1 MLGKLLK
8 HELKATSRLL
18 IPLYLILIGISFL
31 NRIMLSLQDFNWMM
45 KFISNLLTTG
55 FLFIL
60 VAVFA
65 VTVVLMITRFYK
77 NLIGDEGYL
86 MFTLPVK
93 PNQLITSKLIISI
106 FWIIIGIA
114 SVIVTLYITF
124 ATPERMDFV
133 YLNLK
138 EAAVELRTT
147 FGGSLPFVVSE
158 FILLCIVSLFTN
170 ILMLYLSI
178 AIGQL
183 FNGRRILGSF
193 IAYIGIYTA
202 LQIYLLIGVGVCI
215 LFNWDSV
222 NNFNTFPPAFFPL
235 AIFMLILCC
244 FGLYGGISY
253 ILNKK
258 LNLE

>member
-18 IPLYLILIGISFL
+18 IPLYLILIGISLL
-31 NRIMLSLQDFNWMM
+31 NRIMLSFQDVNWMM
-45 KFISNLLTTG
+45 MFISNLLTAG

-65 VTVVLMITRFYK
+65 VTTVIMITRFYK

-93 PNQLITSKLIISI
+93 PNQLITSKLIISV
-106 FWIIIGIA
+106 FWILIGIA

-124 ATPERMDFV
+124 ATPERMDFI
-133 YLNLK
+133 YQNLK
-138 EAAVELRTT
+138 DASEELRAA
-147 FGGSLPFVVSE
+147 FGGSLSFVVAE
-158 FILLCIVSLFTN
+158 MILLCIVSLFAN

-202 LQIYLLIGVGVCI
+202 LQLFLLIGVGVCI

-222 NNFNTFPPAFFPL
+222 NNFNTFPPVFFPL

-244 FGLYGGISY
+244 IGMYGGTSY

>member
-31 NRIMLSLQDFNWMM
+31 NRIMLSFQNLNQIM
-45 KFISNLLTTG
+45 KFISNLLASG

-65 VTVVLMITRFYK
+65 VTMVLVITRFYK

-93 PNQLITSKLIISI
+93 PNQLINSKLIISV
-106 FWIIIGIA
+106 FWFLIGIA
-114 SVIVTLYITF
+114 AVVVTLYITF
-124 ATPERMDFV
+124 ATPERMEIV
-133 YLNLK
+133 YQNLK
-138 EAAVELRTT
+138 DFSQELRSYS
-147 FGGSLPFVVSE
+147 GGNMAFVIFEMILFCTVSI
-158 FILLCIVSLFTN
+158 FAN

-183 FNGRRILGSF
+183 FNGRRLVGSF

-202 LQIYLLIGVGVCI
+202 LQILLLIVVGISV
-215 LFNWDSV
+215 LFNWESV
-222 NNFNTFPPAFFPL
+222 DNFNTFPPVFFPL
-235 AIFMLILCC
+235 AIVALILCC
-244 FGLYGGISY
+244 ISLYGGTSY

>member
-31 NRIMLSLQDFNWMM
+31 NRIMLSFQNLNQIM
-45 KFISNLLTTG
+45 KFISNLLASG

-65 VTVVLMITRFYK
+65 VTTVLMITRFYK

-93 PNQLITSKLIISI
+93 PNQLINSKLIISV
-106 FWIIIGIA
+106 FWFLIGIA
-114 SVIVTLYITF
+114 AVIVTLYITF
-124 ATPERMDFV
+124 ATPERMDIV
-133 YLNLK
+133 YQNLNEFIQELK
-138 EAAVELRTT
+138 TYS
-147 FGGSLPFVVSE
+147 GGNLTFVVSE
-158 FILLCIVSLFTN
+158 IILFCIVSIFAN

-183 FNGRRILGSF
+183 FNGRRLVGSF

-202 LQIYLLIGVGVCI
+202 LQILLLIVVGVCV
-215 LFNWDSV
+215 LFNWESV
-222 NNFNTFPPAFFPL
+222 DNFNTFPPVFFPL
-235 AIFMLILCC
+235 AILALILCC
-244 FGLYGGISY
+244 ISLYWGTSY